1 MPDGRLPHAGVD
13 PVSQPSQLLSW
24 SKSLEEDDMTPVFV
38 VDACRTP
45 IGKIKGAL
53 AEVRPDHLAAD
64 VIKALLD
71 RNPGLDVAAIDD
83 VYWGA
88 ANQAGEDNRN
98 VARMAVLLAGL
109 PVEIPGAT
117 VNRLCGSGMEAVG
130 DAARAIAAGEADI
143 CLAGGSESMTR
154 APFVLARSADP
165 FPRALDLADT
175 RLGWR
180 LVSPRM
186 QELYPPI
193 TLGETA
199 ENVADKYGVTRER
212 QDQWALRSHRLA
224 ADARDA
230 GRFDAEIVPIST
242 ERAMVRQDEGIN
254 ASITAEEL
262 AAKRPAFRKGGTVTG
277 GNSSPLNDGAAAL
290 LLMSEDAVRRAGVT
304 PLARYVG
311 SAAAGVHPDYM
322 GIGPVPAMHKAL
334 ARAGWRLD
342 EVDLLEVNEAF
353 AAQSVAVVDELKA
366 DPALVNVNGGAIAIG
381 HPLGCSGARIVTTL
395 LHEMRR
401 RGASRGAATMCIG
414 VGQGI
419 ASLWEAA

>member
-1 MPDGRLPHAGVD
+1 
-13 PVSQPSQLLSW
+13 VS
-24 SKSLEEDDMTPVFV
+24 PVFV

-53 AEVRPDHLAAD
+53 AAVRPDHLAAD
-64 VIKALLD
+64 VIKSLLA
-71 RNPGLDVAAIDD
+71 RSPWLDVTAIED

-109 PVEIPGAT
+109 PVEVPGAT
-117 VNRLCGSGMEAVG
+117 VNRLCGSGMEAIS
-130 DAARAIAAGEADI
+130 DAARMIAAGEADI

-154 APFVLARSADP
+154 APFVVARSEDP
-165 FPRALDLADT
+165 FPRGLDLADT

-186 QELYPPI
+186 QELYPPVS
-193 TLGETA
+193 LGETA
-199 ENVADKYGVTRER
+199 ENVADRYGVTRER
-212 QDQWALRSHRLA
+212 QDEWALRSHQLA
-224 ADARDA
+224 AAARDA
-230 GRFDAEIVPIST
+230 GRFDAEIVPVAT
-242 ERAMVRQDEGIN
+242 AQGEVRQDEGIN
-254 ASITAEEL
+254 PGITAADL
-262 AAKRPAFRKGGTVTG
+262 AARRPAFRKAGSVTG

-290 LLMSEDAVRRAGVT
+290 LLMSEAAVRRSGVT

-311 SAAAGVHPDYM
+311 ASAAGVHPDYM
-322 GIGPVPAMHKAL
+322 GIGPVPAMNRVL
-334 ARAGWRLD
+334 RRAGWGVDDLD
-342 EVDLLEVNEAF
+342 LAEVNEAF
-353 AAQSVAVVDELKA
+353 AAQSVAVVDELKLNP
-366 DPALVNVNGGAIAIG
+366 DRVNVNGGAIAIG

-401 RGASRGAATMCIG
+401 RGAARGAATMCIG

-419 ASLWEAA
+419 ATLWETAG

>member
-1 MPDGRLPHAGVD
+1 
-13 PVSQPSQLLSW
+13 
-24 SKSLEEDDMTPVFV
+24 MTPVFV

-64 VIKALLD
+64 VIKALLA

-130 DAARAIAAGEADI
+130 DAARAIAAGDADI

-242 ERAMVRQDEGIN
+242 ERAVVRHDEGIN
-254 ASITAEEL
+254 TSLTAEEL
-262 AAKRPAFRKGGTVTG
+262 AAKRPAFRKNGTVTG

-290 LLMSEDAVRRAGVT
+290 LLMSEDAMRRAGLT

-342 EVDLLEVNEAF
+342 EVGLIEVNEAF

-401 RGASRGAATMCIG
+401 RGTARGAATMCIG

>member
-1 MPDGRLPHAGVD
+1 M
-13 PVSQPSQLLSW
+13 
-24 SKSLEEDDMTPVFV
+24 
-38 VDACRTP
+38 DACRTP

-53 AEVRPDHLAAD
+53 AEARPDHLAAD
-64 VIKALLD
+64 VITALTR
-71 RNPGLDVAAIDD
+71 RNPWLDVTAIDD

-109 PVEIPGAT
+109 PAEIPGAT
-117 VNRLCGSGMEAVG
+117 VNRLCGSGMEAVC
-130 DAARAIAAGEADI
+130 DAARTIAAGEADI

-154 APFVLARSADP
+154 APFVIGRSADA
-165 FPRALDLADT
+165 FPRAMDLADT

-186 QELYPPI
+186 KEMYPPI

-199 ENVADKYGVTRER
+199 ENVAGKYGITRER
-212 QDQWALRSHRLA
+212 QDEWALRSHHLA
-224 ADARDA
+224 AAARDA
-230 GRFDAEIVPIST
+230 GRFDAETVPVTTSRG
-242 ERAMVRQDEGIN
+242 EVRHDEGIN
-254 ASITAEEL
+254 GAITAAEL
-262 AAKRPAFRKGGTVTG
+262 AAKPPAFRKGGTVTG

-290 LLMSEDAVRRAGVT
+290 LLMSQDAVRRAGPLT

-311 SAAAGVHPDYM
+311 ASAAGVHPDYM
-322 GIGPVPAMHKAL
+322 GIGPVPAMNRAL
-334 ARAGWRLD
+334 GRAGWQLD
-342 EVDLLEVNEAF
+342 EVDLIEINEAF
-353 AAQSVAVVDELKA
+353 AAQSAAVVDELKC
-366 DPALVNVNGGAIAIG
+366 DPDRVNVNGGAIAIG

-401 RGASRGAATMCIG
+401 RGAARGAASMCIG

>member
-1 MPDGRLPHAGVD
+1 
-13 PVSQPSQLLSW
+13 
-24 SKSLEEDDMTPVFV
+24 MTPVFV

-45 IGKIKGAL
+45 IGKVKGAL
-53 AEVRPDHLAAD
+53 AGVRPDHLAAD
-64 VIKALLD
+64 AIKALLA
-71 RNPGLDVAAIDD
+71 RNPDLDVTAIDD

-117 VNRLCGSGMEAVG
+117 VNRLCGSGMEAVC
-130 DAARAIAAGEADI
+130 DAARAIAAGEADV

-154 APFVLARSADP
+154 APFVLARSSDP
-165 FPRALDLADT
+165 YPRALDLADT

-199 ENVADKYGVTRER
+199 ENVAGKYGITRER
-212 QDQWALRSHRLA
+212 QDAWALRSHQLA
-224 ADARDA
+224 AAARDA
-230 GRFDAEIVPIST
+230 GRFDAEIVPAA
-242 ERAMVRQDEGIN
+242 ERPEFRHDEGIN
-254 ASITAEEL
+254 AAITAEEL
-262 AAKRPAFRKGGTVTG
+262 ASRKPAFRKDGTVTG

-290 LLMSEDAVRRAGVT
+290 LLMSEAALRRAGVS
-304 PLARYVG
+304 PLARYAG
-311 SAAAGVHPDYM
+311 SATAGVHPDYM
-322 GIGPVPAMHKAL
+322 GIGPVPAMNKAL
-334 ARAGWRLD
+334 GRAGWRLD
-342 EVDLLEVNEAF
+342 EIGLIEINEAF
-353 AAQSVAVVDELKA
+353 AAQSVAVTDELKC
-366 DPALVNVNGGAIAIG
+366 DPGLVNVNGGAIAIG
-381 HPLGCSGARIVTTL
+381 HPLGCSGARITTTL

-401 RGASRGAATMCIG
+401 RHVQRGAATMCIG

>member
-1 MPDGRLPHAGVD
+1 
-13 PVSQPSQLLSW
+13 
-24 SKSLEEDDMTPVFV
+24 MTPVFV

-53 AEVRPDHLAAD
+53 AGVRPDHLAAD
-64 VIKALLD
+64 VIKALLE
-71 RNPGLDVAAIDD
+71 RNPGLDVATIDD

-130 DAARAIAAGEADI
+130 DAARAIAAGEADV

-230 GRFDAEIVPIST
+230 GRFDAEIVPISA
-242 ERAMVRQDEGIN
+242 ERALVRHDEGIN
-254 ASITAEEL
+254 ASLTAEEL
-262 AAKRPAFRKGGTVTG
+262 AAKKPAFRKGGTVTG

-334 ARAGWRLD
+334 GRAGWRLD

-366 DPALVNVNGGAIAIG
+366 DPGLVNVNGGAIAIG

-401 RGASRGAATMCIG
+401 RGAARGAATMCIG

-419 ASLWEAA
+419 ASLWESA